1 MSYDPYINSHSPVF
15 KTPEQYL
22 KAKLKILRRDFCI
35 EPTEEEV
42 AHLNTLTTQVTID
55 NAILS
60 IIARHWD
67 K

>member
-1 MSYDPYINSHSPVF
+1 MSYDPYINSHSPIF
-15 KTPEQYL
+15 KTPKKYIEQ
-22 KAKLKILRRDFCI
+22 KLKILRRDFHVD
-35 EPTEEEV
+35 PTEEEIS
-42 AHLNTLTTQVTID
+42 HLNTLTTQVTID